1 MSGSR
6 RRDYAG
12 AGLTARNSPLVL
24 TLIVIFLASSIVT
37 DAASAQQLVVRVLAA
52 AVMVI
57 ALGSLSGLPRPAPAG
72 VCSIS
77 LVVATVAPAALVFA
91 SWTRIPGA
99 GDYLWS
105 WPLFLAG
112 IIEVTLCFK
121 GRLRTAIVIHLGVAA
136 ALAVRA
142 SQVDGTPA
150 TAAPALVSYLP
161 MFLVSLLIAFYVR
174 PVADEIAALRDSGDA
189 AGRLADIA
197 VAVVVVRNE
206 RLDWIDRTAGPWL
219 RRIASGIPLD
229 DAERRACLFLEAS
242 IRDVLRAPGLVGPE
256 LDRVVPPGNAA
267 WRWCSWTTDHSTA
280 HRRGCGRR
288 HGNWWPPASRALT
301 PAGSPPAS
309 RHPAETRSRRSCAP
323 PPEPPS
329 GSCSAGPT
337 SRTPRPAT
345 PPDRLPLSPGAARA
359 GHPLRATRCRTP
371 RIT

>member
-1 MSGSR
+1 MVTAVSGSR

-12 AGLTARNSPLVL
+12 AGLTPRNSPLVL

-37 DAASAQQLVVRVLAA
+37 GAASAQQLVVRVLAA

-197 VAVVVVRNE
+197 VAVVVARNE

-256 LDRVVPPGNAA
+256 LDRVVAAARERGVEVVLLDDGSLDGAPARLRVAARKLVAARIAGTDDGRVTARISPPGRDEVATILRTTSGAA
-267 WRWCSWTTDHSTA
+267 ERIV
-280 HRRGCGRR
+280 
-288 HGNWWPPASRALT
+288 L
-301 PAGSPPAS
+301 
-309 RHPAETRSRRSCAP
+309 RRSDL
-323 PPEPPS
+323 EN
-329 GSCSAGPT
+329 T
-337 SRTPRPAT
+337 TPRDT
-345 PPDRLPLSPGAARA
+345 P
-359 GHPLRATRCRTP
+359 
-371 RIT
+371 